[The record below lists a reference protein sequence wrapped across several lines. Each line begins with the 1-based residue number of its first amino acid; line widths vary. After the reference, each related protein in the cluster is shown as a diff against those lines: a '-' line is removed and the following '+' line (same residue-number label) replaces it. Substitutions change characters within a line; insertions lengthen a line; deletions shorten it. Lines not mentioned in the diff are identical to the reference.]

1 MLPPADAV
9 ETAGSG
15 PELVLIHGTGMDGA
29 SLLPLARLLG
39 DRLRV
44 TRYHRR
50 GTSRWPGPHESA
62 PSSAEEHA
70 DDLAELVSGLGGGAP
85 VHLFGASFGGVV
97 ALELVRRRPD
107 LVRSAAL
114 FEPAAAGA
122 GEVPAAAASL
132 LASFE
137 RWIGRGEPERA
148 AELFHRRLLS
158 EVLWRRLEPQAQAR
172 ARGQWRHIPATWP
185 TSPSDAACGAK
196 RRCQPRFAAAARLRS
211 SKPPCAP
218 RSARPRARCAMIEP
232 AGHQS
237 FGRPGR
243 NSQRRWP
250 VALGC
255 SQRFVVDLLRRF
267 RGSVSWKT

>member
-1 MLPPADAV
+1 LLPPADAV

-158 EVLWRRLEPQAQAR
+158 EALWRRLLPQAQAR
-172 ARGQWRHIPATWP
+172 ARGQWRHIHGDLAATVAFRMPPAELSAIGVP
-185 TSPSDAACGAK
+185 VLLLRGGRSPAVFEAPVRAL
-196 RRCQPRFAAAARLRS
+196 AAAL
-211 SKPPCAP
+211 
-218 RSARPRARCAMIEP
+218 PRARCARIEP

-237 FGRPGR
+237 FG
-243 NSQRRWP
+243 SAWQELAE
-250 VALGC
+250 ALAAFTLG
-255 SQRFVVDLLRRF
+255 
-267 RGSVSWKT
+267 